1 MKDYVI
7 GLRRE
12 LHMCAEV
19 GTELDE
25 TLAVLRRELDDIG
38 VPYTEEYGKSSVV
51 ATVNPEKSHF
61 TIGVRADMDALPI
74 TEVNDVPYKSHNEG
88 KMHACGHDAHTAIA
102 IATLRE
108 IYAMRDKID
117 CRVKFIFQSSEEE
130 HPSGAKMMVEDGVMN
145 DIDCIIA
152 LHVDGGVDV
161 GCVAGIAGGLS
172 ANSDG
177 IIIEFFGRSTHAASQ
192 HQGVD
197 AIMMAVNAYTQI
209 EFMMA
214 KEINGRKCA
223 VFNVGSIH
231 GGETNNVVCN
241 HTEMYATIRTF
252 DDDVREKILKRINE
266 ICDGVAKTMGG
277 EYRITHTKC
286 YPSVINDEKMHE
298 LFLKSAAKLLP
309 PEKIQPYHRGLGG
322 EDFAYFARLKPGYM
336 FRLGIRNRER
346 GIVPIAHT
354 NNFTMDEDALPLGV
368 EMFKQFIL
376 DNMRGIKL

>member
-38 VPYTEEYGKSSVV
+38 VSYTEEYGKSSIV

-61 TIGVRADMDALPI
+61 TIGVRADIDGLPI
-74 TEVNDVPYKSHNEG
+74 IEENDIPYKSKNVG
-88 KMHACGHDAHTAIA
+88 KMHACGHDAHAAIA
-102 IATLRE
+102 MTTLRE

-117 CRVKFIFQSSEEE
+117 CRVKFLFQSSEEA
-130 HPSGAKMMVEDGVMN
+130 HPSGAKMMAEDGVMD

-161 GCVAGIAGGLS
+161 GCVASIAGGLS

-177 IIIEFFGRSTHAASQ
+177 IVLEFFGKSAHAAQ
-192 HQGVD
+192 QYKGVD
-197 AIMMAVNAYTQI
+197 AIMMAVHAYTQI

-214 KEINGRKCA
+214 KEVSGTAI
-223 VFNVGSIH
+223 FNVGSIH

-241 HTEMYATIRTF
+241 QTEMYATIRTL
-252 DDDVREKILKRINE
+252 DDDVREKILKRIND
-266 ICDGVAKTMGG
+266 ICEGVAKTMGG

-286 YPSVINDEKMHE
+286 YPSVINNEKMHE
-298 LFLKSAAKLLP
+298 LFLKSAAKILP
-309 PEKIQPYHRGLGG
+309 PEKIQPYHRSLGG
-322 EDFAYFARLKPGYM
+322 EDFSYFARLKPGYM
-336 FRLGIRNRER
+336 FRLGTKNSEL

-354 NNFTMDEDALPLGV
+354 STYNIDENALPLGV
-368 EMFKQFIL
+368 ELFKQFIL
-376 DNMRGIKL
+376 DNMGGIEF